1 MSTQLNQKEF
11 DYLGINKFHE
21 AGYRGQ
27 GVTIASKE
35 TILKDVFDDVFG
47 LEFETSKDK
56 YTKHGTT
63 VMDFIR
69 QVAPAAN
76 KMAINT
82 GGSIKKVNGEKIL
95 VSEGMDFL
103 LANPPDVLTTS
114 YFKSNDD
121 EDPKWSCY
129 KELKAKGAY
138 LCLSAG
144 NEDEEIEDLAKE
156 DVWKAIGACNYYSS
170 KNNASRQIT
179 YAEGPE
185 MDYMSLH
192 GLKATWDGKKHRGT
206 SFSSPLFAGMIGLVQ
221 CFFKEKTGKK
231 LTHEQLDMFVKDHC
245 VDLETK
251 GRDDKSGW
259 GIFILP
265 DPASIN
271 IARYTNEP
279 IVEKPAVAAPTQD
292 EIVLTIGS
300 TEAIVNGKEITLDV
314 APVIMNNRTLVP
326 IRFVSEALG
335 YEVSWDEA
343 TQQVKIKTT
352 K

>member
-11 DYLGINKFHE
+11 EYLGINKFHE

-35 TILKDVFDDVFG
+35 TILKDVFDDVFA

-69 QVAPAAN
+69 QVAPDAN
-76 KMAINT
+76 KIAIST
-82 GGSIKKVNGEKIL
+82 DGSIKTVKGEKIL
-95 VSEGMDFL
+95 TSPGMDFY
-103 LANPPDVLTTS
+103 LANPPDILTTS
-114 YFKSNDD
+114 YFRANDD

-129 KELKAKGAY
+129 KELKAKGTY

-156 DVWKAIGACNYYSS
+156 DVWKAIGACNYYPS

-179 YAEGPE
+179 YAAGPE

-192 GLKATWDGKKHRGT
+192 GLKATWDGAKHRGT

-221 CFFKEKTGKK
+221 CFFIEKTGKK
-231 LTHEQLDMFVKDHC
+231 LSHEQLDMFIKDHC
-245 VDLETK
+245 DDLDSK

-259 GIFILP
+259 GIFRLP
-265 DPASIN
+265 DPAAIN
-271 IARYTNEP
+271 IARYTDAP
-279 IVEKPAVAAPTQD
+279 IVEKPETIEPAKD

-300 TEAIVNGKEITLDV
+300 TEAIVNGEEYTLDV

-326 IRFVSEALG
+326 IRFISEALG